1 MERLQLQIIKATA
14 DKLLDLIPF
23 LIEIKTN
30 EEYQAAITLLDD
42 IIDDL
47 QGDYNKYGLILN
59 LLSNSI
65 ELWENTTDEF
75 SEFNKQIAA
84 LDSDSCTLRII
95 IDQHQLDIDSFQDEI
110 GNREQV
116 QDILNR
122 TSKFSREQIQALAN
136 RFKISPS
143 FFYD

>member
-1 MERLQLQIIKATA
+1 MERLQLQTIKATA

-65 ELWENTTDEF
+65 EHW
-75 SEFNKQIAA
+75 
-84 LDSDSCTLRII
+84 
-95 IDQHQLDIDSFQDEI
+95 
-110 GNREQV
+110 
-116 QDILNR
+116 
-122 TSKFSREQIQALAN
+122 
-136 RFKISPS
+136 
-143 FFYD
+143 